1 MRFDRIVTLGLVHTL
16 RRFRMKSSRPVL
28 PILMYHSI
36 SDDPEPG
43 FGPYYKVCTSPR
55 RFSEHL
61 QWLADLGCR
70 GVTLSEGLA
79 WLADE
84 PRSSSTSPPPVAIT
98 FDDGFRDFATT
109 AFPAL
114 QRHGFSATMYLPT
127 AFIGDAPRRFK
138 DRDCMTWADVS
149 ELHGAGVE
157 FGSHTVNHPKL
168 VELAWPDIAAELR
181 ESKAT
186 IEQRLGT
193 LVASFA
199 YPYAFPQGN
208 RTFSMRFCAELAEA
222 GYHTCVTT
230 AIGQV
235 RATTNRLILP
245 RLPANSADDQSLFE
259 AKLRGDYDWMGLP
272 QLLRKKLKG

>member
-1 MRFDRIVTLGLVHTL
+1 MRFDRIVTLGLVHPL
-16 RRFRMKSSRPVL
+16 QRFRMKSSRPVL

-43 FGPYYKVCTSPR
+43 FAPYYKVCTSPR

-84 PRSSSTSPPPVAIT
+84 PRSPLTSPPPVAIT
-98 FDDGFRDFATT
+98 FDDGFRDFTTT

-138 DRDCMTWADVS
+138 DRDCMIWADVR
-149 ELHGAGVE
+149 ELHQAGVE
-157 FGSHTVNHPKL
+157 FGSHTVSHPKL
-168 VELAWPDIAAELR
+168 VELAWPAIATELCD
-181 ESKAT
+181 SKT
-186 IEQRLGT
+186 MIEQKLGI
-193 LVASFA
+193 LVDSFA
-199 YPYAFPQGN
+199 YPYAFPQDN
-208 RTFSMRFCAELAEA
+208 RPFSARFRMELVAA
-222 GYHTCVTT
+222 GYRTSVTT
-230 AIGQV
+230 AIGGA
-235 RATTNRLILP
+235 RIGSDLLCLP
-245 RLPANSADDQSLFE
+245 RLPANSADDHRLFA
-259 AKLRGDYDWMGLP
+259 AKIRGAYDWVGIP
-272 QLLRKKLKG
+272 QLLRKRLKS